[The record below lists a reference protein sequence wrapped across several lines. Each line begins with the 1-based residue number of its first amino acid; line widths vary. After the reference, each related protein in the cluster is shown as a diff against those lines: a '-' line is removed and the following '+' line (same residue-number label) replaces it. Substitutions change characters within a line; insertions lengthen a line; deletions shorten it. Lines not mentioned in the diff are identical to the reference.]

1 MPIERKNKK
10 KRYKMKNM
18 KKNALNFTTREEMQ
32 RIDCELH
39 VMETNDSLIH
49 NHEKYLVEMAK
60 AIAPCV
66 YDNALSASEIGER
79 VAVVAASILE
89 ELRRFA

>member
-1 MPIERKNKK
+1 ME
-10 KRYKMKNM
+10 KMKNTHI
-18 KKNALNFTTREEMQ
+18 FSTREEPQ

-39 VMETNDSLIH
+39 VTEINDSLIY

-89 ELRRFA
+89 KLRKFA